1 MTRYYFNENPQVTA
15 LKEAHEKEI
24 KNLKKAILIVDK
36 TYRMELEE
44 FNLLPWWKKCFFK
57 FNV

>member
-15 LKEAHEKEI
+15 LKKAHEKEI
-24 KNLKKAILIVDK
+24 RTLEKAILTVDK
-36 TYRMELEE
+36 TYRKQLEE

>member
-1 MTRYYFNENPQVTA
+1 MTKRYYNENPQVTA

-36 TYRMELEE
+36 TYRKKLEE

>member
-36 TYRMELEE
+36 AYRKELEE

-57 FNV
+57 FEI